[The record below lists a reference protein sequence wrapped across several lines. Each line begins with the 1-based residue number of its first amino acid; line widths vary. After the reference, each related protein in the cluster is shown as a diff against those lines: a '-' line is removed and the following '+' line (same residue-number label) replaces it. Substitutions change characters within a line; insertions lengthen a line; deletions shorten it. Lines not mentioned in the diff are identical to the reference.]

1 MEFLNILIHHVILFT
16 CLMIVIPFYD
26 VDCLH
31 LGYMRQDYKKYQL
44 NIRKGSE
51 ITIKIYLRNNNTDL
65 LIQSLKKN
73 YSKTDYLIR
82 SSTKPHSSHSTYI
95 NLTLIQE
102 VSDISFKCSGS
113 FKPKSIV
120 EFYASKN
127 NKVFTKSPPS
137 PSQVPGLI
145 ETYLVGLRYGLRE
158 EIFKS

>member
-16 CLMIVIPFYD
+16 CLMTVIPFYD

-31 LGYMRQDYKKYQL
+31 LGYMKQDYKKYLL

-51 ITIKIYLRNNNTDL
+51 ITIKIYLRKIT
-65 LIQSLKKN
+65 LIYSYSLLKK
-73 YSKTDYLIR
+73 SIVKLIIW
-82 SSTKPHSSHSTYI
+82 SSTKSHSSHSTHI

-102 VSDISFKCSGS
+102 VSDISFKCFGS

-127 NKVFTKSPPS
+127 KVFTKTPPS
-137 PSQVPGLI
+137 PSQVPGLLK
-145 ETYLVGLRYGLRE
+145 TYLIVLGYGFRE